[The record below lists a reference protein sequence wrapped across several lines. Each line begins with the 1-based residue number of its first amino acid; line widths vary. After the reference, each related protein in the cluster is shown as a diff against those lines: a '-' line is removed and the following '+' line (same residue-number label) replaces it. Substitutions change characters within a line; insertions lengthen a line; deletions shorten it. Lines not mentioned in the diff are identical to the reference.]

1 MLKIAVVDD
10 EKVYIDQIQEYIRQ
24 YSAEKKREIQ
34 TETFCDGSALL
45 ENYSPRFDIILLD
58 IEMGKLNGME
68 TAREIRKK
76 DQDVVLVFITNMAQY
91 AINGYDVGALDYV
104 LKPINYYTFSVRL
117 DRAVSRVK
125 KRQPEEILLNLPDG
139 IFVVRG
145 TLQGAEETLKES
157 HFVRCNH
164 WYLVNLQ
171 YVSEIRKNIVIV
183 AGDELEISRRN
194 KTAFLSEL
202 TDYMG
207 MGT

>member
-139 IFVVRG
+139 IKRLKVDRIHYVEVQNRMLHYH
-145 TLQGAEETLKES
+145 TEENIFSLKI
-157 HFVRCNH
+157 
-164 WYLVNLQ
+164 L
-171 YVSEIRKNIVIV
+171 IPI
-183 AGDELEISRRN
+183 AGKKAADRTERR
-194 KTAFLSEL
+194 
-202 TDYMG
+202 
-207 MGT
+207 